1 MLSSGFDDSFEDF
14 ANRIQF
20 DGTLA
25 AVPDDDYDPRDFEWS
40 SDEKESD
47 RENLSEEEVKPT
59 KRRKGK
65 VSELI
70 RFDLIVGVSLQLD

>member
-1 MLSSGFDDSFEDF
+1 MISGGFNDSFEDF

-25 AVPDDDYDPRDFEWS
+25 AVHDDDYDPRDFEWS

-47 RENLSEEEVKPT
+47 KENLFEEDVRPAT
-59 KRRKGK
+59 KLRKGK
-65 VSELI
+65 VSKLI
-70 RFDLIVGVSLQLD
+70 

>member
-1 MLSSGFDDSFEDF
+1 MPSSGFDDSFEDF

-25 AVPDDDYDPRDFEWS
+25 AVPDDDYDPGDFEWT

-47 RENLSEEEVKPT
+47 KENLSEEVKPAT

-65 VSELI
+65 LI
-70 RFDLIVGVSLQLD
+70 

>member
-1 MLSSGFDDSFEDF
+1 MLSSGFNDSFEDF

-25 AVPDDDYDPRDFEWS
+25 AAADDDYDPRDFEWS

-47 RENLSEEEVKPT
+47 KEYLSEEEVKPAT
-59 KRRKGK
+59 KQRKGK
-65 VSELI
+65 VAKLM
-70 RFDLIVGVSLQLD
+70 

>member
-1 MLSSGFDDSFEDF
+1 MLSSWFDDSFEGF

-25 AVPDDDYDPRDFEWS
+25 AVHDDDYDPRDFEWS

-47 RENLSEEEVKPT
+47 KENLSEEEIKPAT

-70 RFDLIVGVSLQLD
+70 

>member
-1 MLSSGFDDSFEDF
+1 MLSSGFNDSFEDF

-25 AVPDDDYDPRDFEWS
+25 AAADDDYDPRDFEWS

-47 RENLSEEEVKPT
+47 KENLSEEEVKPAT

-65 VSELI
+65 VSKLM
-70 RFDLIVGVSLQLD
+70 

>member
-1 MLSSGFDDSFEDF
+1 MISGGFNDSFEDF

-25 AVPDDDYDPRDFEWS
+25 AVHDDDYDPRDFEWS

-47 RENLSEEEVKPT
+47 RENLSEAEVKPAT

-65 VSELI
+65 VPTL
-70 RFDLIVGVSLQLD
+70 FDLIAGVSLPID

>member
-1 MLSSGFDDSFEDF
+1 MLASGFNDSFEDF

-25 AVPDDDYDPRDFEWS
+25 AVADNDYDPRDFEWS

-47 RENLSEEEVKPT
+47 KENLSEEEVKPAA

-65 VSELI
+65 FSKLI
-70 RFDLIVGVSLQLD
+70 

>member
-1 MLSSGFDDSFEDF
+1 MISGGFNDSFEDF

-40 SDEKESD
+40 SDEKGSD
-47 RENLSEEEVKPT
+47 KENLSEEEVKPAT

-65 VSELI
+65 VSSS
-70 RFDLIVGVSLQLD
+70 FDQGV